1 MRDFVCAWQTTSGA
15 SDPIPV
21 VAPPCSDTLV
31 FTSKQTTLEGRR
43 TVVKGKHV
51 ISRHT
56 AWIEEVA
63 EPVQV
68 WRQLNKR
75 YYSKDLAK

>member
-1 MRDFVCAWQTTSGA
+1 MRDFVCAWQTTFGA

-21 VAPPCSDTLV
+21 VAPSCSDTLV
-31 FTSKQTTLEGRR
+31 FTSKQTTLEGRC

-56 AWIEEVA
+56 AWIEEVV
-63 EPVQV
+63 EPVEA
-68 WRQLNKR
+68 WRQLDEQ
-75 YYSKDLAK
+75 YGSKDLAE